1 MRAPVSTEPAAEL
14 NLTITDAAPAA
25 ASSDPPAKNQA
36 TTAAAYSVTVADLHA
51 DREQVLALW
60 RDNPLQ
66 PRDAASKY
74 RWFYLDNPYGAS
86 TQLFL
91 HCGAQEAPV
100 GVAGMVTRRFLARGV
115 ELSAGQLT
123 DLFVQPGHRTL
134 YPALLLQRRM
144 RAIGL
149 GIHDLLYAY
158 PNDTSRQ
165 IVQRIGYTEIG
176 SLAKFVVLLRYG
188 EFLERWLPRWLARS
202 VGSVVD
208 ATLPLWFRPH
218 RLLLGSWRADWI
230 ESVDARFDSF
240 WERAKQF
247 DGIIGVRDARFL
259 AWRFLARPDR
269 RYRLFV
275 LTQGGGA
282 IAAYAVCEAVDQT
295 LHIRDMLFDPKSIE
309 QLRVL
314 IYLLT
319 RQALNQ
325 NFVRLSFECLAND
338 RLRGLLRAAG
348 MFERGMT
355 PLVASL
361 DTEVAVSLRGQNWY
375 VTAADTEL

>member
-1 MRAPVSTEPAAEL
+1 MSTERPTELDSAITPAEQ
-14 NLTITDAAPAA
+14 AA
-25 ASSDPPAKNQA
+25 ASGELPVKHQTTGA
-36 TTAAAYSVTVADLHA
+36 TDYSVKVADVLA
-51 DREQVLALW
+51 DCERVVALW

-66 PRDAASKY
+66 PEDAASKY

-91 HCGAQEAPV
+91 NCGPQGNPV
-100 GVAGMVTRRFLARGV
+100 GVAGMVTRRFLARGI

-123 DLFVQPGHRTL
+123 DFFVQLGHRTL

-144 RAIGL
+144 RAVGL
-149 GIHDLLYAY
+149 GVHDLLYAY
-158 PNDTSRQ
+158 PNETSRQ
-165 IVQRIGYTEIG
+165 IVLRIGYAEIG
-176 SLAKFVVLLRYG
+176 NLTKFVVLLRYG
-188 EFLERWLPRWLARS
+188 EFLVRWLPRWLARA
-202 VGSVVD
+202 VASVVD
-208 ATLPLWFRPH
+208 AVLPVCFRPH
-218 RLLLGSWRADWI
+218 RLLLGRWRAEWT
-230 ESVDARFDSF
+230 ESIDARFDVL

-269 RYRLFV
+269 QYRVFV
-275 LTQGGGA
+275 LTQGAGT
-282 IAAYAVCEAVDQT
+282 IAAYAMCEAVDNT

-325 NFVRLSFECLAND
+325 NFVRLSFEGLVND
-338 RLRGLLRAAG
+338 QLRSLLRAAG
-348 MFERGMT
+348 MFERGRT

-361 DTEVAVSLRGQNWY
+361 RTEIAASLRGQDWY
-375 VTAADTEL
+375 ITAADTEL